1 MIQKSN
7 ESKYL
12 NNLFDFLLK
21 LIKEMFS
28 KYLEKQLE
36 SIKKYTC
43 TIKHVNI
50 IPFVS
55 KYYLFVQKLNE
66 SLNSNLNKIEIETE
80 IYFDIV
86 SKIKIEKIKVFFR
99 L

>member
-1 MIQKSN
+1 MMTMIQKSN

-43 TIKHVNI
+43 KPPGHY
-50 IPFVS
+50 PGPGHPPALYPDGLFQAQVS
-55 KYYLFVQKLNE
+55 VGQGL
-66 SLNSNLNKIEIETE
+66 
-80 IYFDIV
+80 
-86 SKIKIEKIKVFFR
+86 R
-99 L
+99 LAGQSGPGR